1 MLSSIIDFHKKQG
14 GESMRSKLMMVLVLA
29 VAVGLLAGTAFADKL
44 ICISNKSLKGELTV
58 GECLAKGDKFAVV
71 DKAGVPQV
79 LDKESLEVFKALNP
93 NALNMKAYGIGN
105 IKDAPEIP
113 AIKDQTPG

>member
-1 MLSSIIDFHKKQG
+1 
-14 GESMRSKLMMVLVLA
+14 MRSKLMVALVLA
-29 VAVGLLAGTAFADKL
+29 LVVGFLAGTVYADKL

-79 LDKESLEVFKALNP
+79 LDKESVEIFKSLNP
-93 NALNMKAYGIGN
+93 DALNMKAYGIGN
-105 IKDAPEIP
+105 IKEAPEIP
-113 AIKDQTPG
+113 RIQDRTPG